1 MSMHKKIKVFRILIL
16 VTFLIVVSGG
26 LLLSI
31 FKMEDVV
38 YAYGEV
44 GGINDYEFKS
54 MVDGKITEI
63 LKDDGAHVKQGEIIL
78 KLDST
83 ELEDRIEMIKSSIA
97 EIEAELKVKEDS
109 LGLLSTDPLP
119 THYRNIE
126 IELDEARKR
135 LDKSVGKLERCKDL
149 FDRNVISKTE
159 FENIEVE
166 YIKSKATKEK
176 AESDFNKVSQGMGEK
191 IISQAENEM
200 KLLKIKLENRWKE
213 LKLLEKH
220 LADYTIKAPEG
231 GVVIHMPYKPDTL
244 RELREVHRQ
253 CGWPEPAH
261 EFTDMHDWG
270 DMLVQAGF
278 AEPVMDMERIT
289 LTYINSDKLLADL
302 RALGRNLH
310 RQRFQGLRGKSWLAH
325 WHQALLKLAQPANGG
340 PLSLS
345 FEVVYG
351 HAMKPQPRMKVSAES
366 QINLSD
372 MRQMLRNS
380 QKKPN
385 QV

>member
-1 MSMHKKIKVFRILIL
+1 MP
-16 VTFLIVVSGG
+16 
-26 LLLSI
+26 
-31 FKMEDVV
+31 
-38 YAYGEV
+38 
-44 GGINDYEFKS
+44 
-54 MVDGKITEI
+54 TERPPT
-63 LKDDGAHVKQGEIIL
+63 
-78 KLDST
+78 LDPVAAA
-83 ELEDRIEMIKSSIA
+83 RWAAM
-97 EIEAELKVKEDS
+97 
-109 LGLLSTDPLP
+109 PLP
-119 THYRNIE
+119 PKGQALASPWLH
-126 IELDEARKR
+126 DEVAKRMQKR
-135 LDKSVGKLERCKDL
+135 LDFIRLNPASWAMWEPLRSGLAALPLIQARYPQAALHLHAARVHEAQRVKNFIQSKWWQPRRWTQGKVHATLPETAAVDMMWANML
-149 FDRNVISKTE
+149 LHQ
-159 FENIEVE
+159 EVQPQ
-166 YIKSKATKEK
+166 
-176 AESDFNKVSQGMGEK
+176 DM
-191 IISQAENEM
+191 
-200 KLLKIKLENRWKE
+200 
-213 LKLLEKH
+213 
-220 LADYTIKAPEG
+220 LAQWHQSLAPDG
-231 GVVIHMPYKPDTL
+231 FLMFSCLGPDTL

-253 CGWPEPAH
+253 CSWPEPAH

-270 DMLVQAGF
+270 DMQVQAGF